1 MQVERHKE
9 PTGCTFVLKDNEG
22 TLLASC
28 QVIGSR
34 SIYFDGQR
42 VHPERDHGTY
52 EKARRI
58 AGVSIVDRAC
68 RELAKHCRVEA

>member
-9 PTGCTFVLKDNEG
+9 PTGCTFVLKAGDG

-34 SIYFDGQR
+34 SVYFDGQLAALPASPSLTVPAANWR
-42 VHPERDHGTY
+42 S
-52 EKARRI
+52 I
-58 AGVSIVDRAC
+58 AGLKHEDADRAC
-68 RELAKHCRVEA
+68 VGG